1 MTIDEYIEKMEE
13 YLGRCLDIYG
23 ENHGDYVFHMD
34 LDDVI
39 TKPTG
44 ENDITKEIP
53 KEEYPVF
60 VDKTLDSYCTFEY
73 LIENFKYLEQTKGG
87 EEE

>member
-1 MTIDEYIEKMEE
+1 MVVTPFEQDMNK
-13 YLGRCLDIYG
+13 YLGKSLDIYG
-23 ENHGDYVFHMD
+23 ENHGDYVFHME
-34 LDDVI
+34 LDDII

-60 VDKTLDSYCTFEY
+60 VDKTLDSYCTFGY
-73 LIENFKYLEQTKGG
+73 LIENIKYLKHE
-87 EEE
+87 